1 MGVHE
6 RGDETVAVRGW
17 SAAARVGFRFVFCY
31 FVQFAFFSG
40 HKTVVEKI
48 PLVGHRMQELLARP
62 YVLAAQWLGVHVF
75 HLTGAAAVPHFSGFA
90 DRALDWIAAG
100 LMVAIAVV
108 ATTVWTVVDRRRVE
122 YADLMAWLR
131 FGLRLTLAIAMLWY
145 GSIKLFPMQVE
156 PPSLAVLHEP
166 VGNMSP
172 MTILWTLLGTNPAYE
187 RLCGALET
195 LCALLLLFRR
205 TALMGSLL
213 SLVVMS
219 NVVLF
224 NYFFDVPVKL
234 YATNLLLI
242 AVVLIAP
249 DVRAMFD
256 FFLSRKACVP
266 RSLWVPPV
274 KRRSFKIATLL
285 IELGLVLVMIKPFFS
300 HEGYSRAA
308 AAERNPSKLVGQW
321 HLESGSLTT
330 NDGAAMTDLFFEPTG
345 RATVRGANDVL
356 WGSGFYDEKNVS
368 LPTYLGA
375 GVDYEIRASDATNL
389 ALMPKDAKNPELLL
403 KRVEIPLHYRIY
415 DRGFHLV
422 SEWGFEQ

>member
-1 MGVHE
+1 MHE
-6 RGDETVAVRGW
+6 RGDEAVGAVAVRRWG
-17 SAAARVGFRFVFCY
+17 AGVRVGFRFVFCY
-31 FVQFAFFSG
+31 FLQFVFGSG
-40 HKTVVEKI
+40 HKTVLGKI
-48 PLVGHRMQELLARP
+48 PFVGRRVEAGLEWPYAAAARW
-62 YVLAAQWLGVHVF
+62 VGVHVF
-75 HLTGAAAVPHFSGFA
+75 HLTGAAAVRHFSGFA

-100 LMVAIAVV
+100 LMVAIALL
-108 ATTVWTVVDRRRVE
+108 ATIVWTVVDRRRVE

-131 FGLRLTLAIAMLWY
+131 FGLRLTVAVAMLWY

-172 MTILWTLLGTNPAYE
+172 MTMLWTLLGSNPGYE
-187 RLCGALET
+187 RVCGAMET
-195 LCALLLLFRR
+195 LCAVLLLFRR
-205 TALMGSLL
+205 TALMGALL

-234 YATNLLLI
+234 YATNLLLMC
-242 AVVLIAP
+242 VVLVAP
-249 DVRAMFD
+249 DVRAMWD

-274 KRRSFKIATLL
+274 GRRAFKIATLL
-285 IELGLVLVMIKPFFS
+285 IELGLVLVLVKPFFS
-300 HEGYSRAA
+300 HEGYARAA

-321 HLESGSLTT
+321 HLVGGALTV
-330 NDGAAMTDLFFEPTG
+330 NDGAALTDLFLEPTG
-345 RATVRGANDVL
+345 RVTAKGANDVL
-356 WGSGFYDEKNVS
+356 WGTGFYDEREVG
-368 LPTYLGA
+368 LTTYLGA
-375 GVDYEIRASDATNL
+375 GVGYSIREDAGGMVL
-389 ALMPKDAKNPELLL
+389 VPKSGGVELRFV
-403 KRVEIPLHYRIY
+403 RVDIPLHYRLY